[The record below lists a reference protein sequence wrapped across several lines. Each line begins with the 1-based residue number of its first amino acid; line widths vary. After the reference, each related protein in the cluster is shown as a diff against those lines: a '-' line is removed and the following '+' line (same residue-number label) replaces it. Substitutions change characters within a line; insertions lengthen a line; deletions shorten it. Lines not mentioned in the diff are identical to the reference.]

1 MSKNLI
7 KVNSDADIIEAQKNL
22 DEPFVIL
29 VKDGNKLIYQDDSH
43 CDAVILVDD
52 WNNYHT
58 ELPVIQRDI
67 SWIKGRRC
75 LVKKTADGVAICY
88 LDENNSELFH
98 DGTTAAKLDGS
109 MGQWMTDLPEF
120 NIQCTEGESDW
131 VKLHISRDQEIGHKS
146 RRVLVGVTEAVDIG
160 GKLWSCKHLLN
171 STSGLTS
178 TGSLT
183 ATQFHNYANA
193 LGSGFDIID
202 YESHCKV
209 AYMFMAKYKSKDPQ
223 SMEQFGLG
231 EYSYERTLGTTSSL
245 GNKDGH
251 TNTQIA
257 MFGTE
262 DWYGCKDE
270 WMGGIHSNTRTY
282 YIYDGFEPDK
292 VPTVPYRTIET
303 NLATTHMDGTIKEV
317 NDMAGY
323 MSRMM
328 WGEHADLI
336 MAENSG
342 SNAYFYP
349 DYSIVGYDGWR
360 VVNRSSD
367 YANESGGLFYF
378 DGNYVSSDYLS
389 GVGSR
394 IQYRG
399 KIEVIDDP
407 QEFINLPVGF

>member
-1 MSKNLI
+1 MSKHLTV
-7 KVNSDADIIEAQKNL
+7 VNTQAEAKEAEKNL
-22 DEPFVIL
+22 EEPFVIL
-29 VKDGNKLIYQDDSH
+29 VKDGNKLVYQDDTH
-43 CDAVILVDD
+43 CDAVLLIDD
-52 WNNYHT
+52 WNNYHA
-58 ELPVIQRDI
+58 EIPVVQKDI

-98 DGTTAAKLDGS
+98 DGTTVAKLDGS

-131 VKLHISRDQEIGHKS
+131 VKLHISRDKEIGHKS
-146 RRVLVGVTEAVDIG
+146 RRVLVGVTKAVNRN
-160 GKLWSCKHLLN
+160 GKLWSCKHPLN
-171 STSGLTS
+171 STSSLIS
-178 TGSLT
+178 TDDLT
-183 ATQFHNYANA
+183 AIQSHNYANA

-231 EYSYERTLGTTSSL
+231 ENSPQRTLGTTSSL

-257 MFGTE
+257 MFGIE
-262 DWYGCKDE
+262 DWYGCKRE

-303 NLATTHMDGTIKEV
+303 NPGTTHMDGTFKEV
-317 NDMAGY
+317 NEMAGY
-323 MSRMM
+323 ISRMM

-342 SNAYFYP
+342 TDAYFYS
-349 DYSIVGYDGWR
+349 DYSSVGYDGWK
-360 VVNRSSD
+360 VVFRSD
-367 YANESGGLFYF
+367 CRATKGDGLFYF
-378 DGNYVSSDYLS
+378 SSGYESLFHDS
-389 GVGSR
+389 NMGSR

-407 QEFINLPVGF
+407 QEFIALPVGM

>member
-1 MSKNLI
+1 MSKHLTV
-7 KVNSDADIIEAQKNL
+7 VNTQAEAKEAEKNL
-22 DEPFVIL
+22 EEPFVIL
-29 VKDGNKLIYQDDSH
+29 VKDGNKLVYQDNTH
-43 CDAVILVDD
+43 CDAVLLIDD

-58 ELPVIQRDI
+58 EIPVVQKDI

-98 DGTTAAKLDGS
+98 DGTTVAKLDGS

-131 VKLHISRDQEIGHKS
+131 VKLHISRDKEIGHKS
-146 RRVLVGVTEAVDIG
+146 RRVLVGVTKAVNRN
-160 GKLWSCKHLLN
+160 GKLWSCKHPLN
-171 STSGLTS
+171 STSSLIS
-178 TGSLT
+178 TDDLT
-183 ATQFHNYANA
+183 AIQFHNYANA

-209 AYMFMAKYKSKDPQ
+209 AYMFMAKYKNKDPQ

-231 EYSYERTLGTTSSL
+231 EITYQRTLGTTSSL

-262 DWYGCKDE
+262 DWYGSKRE
-270 WMGGIHSNTRTY
+270 WMGGIHSNIRTY
-282 YIYDGFEPDK
+282 YIYDGFEPDE
-292 VPTVPYRTIET
+292 VPTVPYRTVET
-303 NLATTHMDGTIKEV
+303 NPGTTQLGETFEEINNMS
-317 NDMAGY
+317 GY
-323 MSRMM
+323 ISRMM

-336 MAENSG
+336 MAESSG
-342 SNAYFYP
+342 SDAYFYP
-349 DYSIVGYDGWR
+349 DYSSVGSNDWR
-360 VVNRSSD
+360 VVCRSD
-367 YANESGGLFYF
+367 GYADKSNGLFYF
-378 DGNYVSSDYLS
+378 NGSYESILHNGNI
-389 GVGSR
+389 GSR

-399 KIEVIDDP
+399 KIEVIEDP
-407 QEFINLPVGF
+407 QEFIALPVGM

>member
-22 DEPFVIL
+22 EEPFVIL

-52 WNNYHT
+52 WNNYHA
-58 ELPVIQRDI
+58 ELPVVQKDI

-98 DGTTAAKLDGS
+98 DGTTVAKLDGS

-131 VKLHISRDQEIGHKS
+131 VKLHISRDKEIGHKS
-146 RRVLVGVTEAVDIG
+146 RRVLVGVTEAVNRN
-160 GKLWSCKHLLN
+160 GKLWSCKHPLN
-171 STSGLTS
+171 STSSLTS
-178 TGSLT
+178 TGDLT
-183 ATQFHNYANA
+183 AIQFHNYAKA

-223 SMEQFGLG
+223 SMEQFGFG
-231 EYSYERTLGTTSSL
+231 EHSSQRTLGTTSSL

-262 DWYGCKDE
+262 DWYGCKSE
-270 WMGGIHSNTRTY
+270 CMGGIHSNTRTY

-292 VPTVPYRTIET
+292 VPTVPYRIIET
-303 NLATTHMDGTIKEV
+303 NPGTTQLDGTIKEA
-317 NDMAGY
+317 DSMSGY
-323 MSRMM
+323 ISRMI
-328 WGEHADLI
+328 WGEHSDLI
-336 MAENSG
+336 IAENSG
-342 SNAYFYP
+342 TAAYFYP
-349 DYSIVGYDGWR
+349 DYGNVGNSGWH
-360 VVNRSSD
+360 VVQRSSYQD
-367 YANESGGLFYF
+367 DDDCGLFYF
-378 DGNYVSSDYLS
+378 DGYRKS
-389 GVGSR
+389 GDSYYAIGSR

-399 KIEVIDDP
+399 KIEVIEDP
-407 QEFINLPVGF
+407 QEFIELPVGF

>member
-178 TGSLT
+178 TGNLT

-223 SMEQFGLG
+223 SMEQFGFG
-231 EYSYERTLGTTSSL
+231 ERSYERTLGTTSSL

-257 MFGTE
+257 MFGIE

-282 YIYDGFEPDK
+282 YIYDGFEPGK

-303 NLATTHMDGTIKEV
+303 NPVTTHMDGTIKEV
-317 NDMAGY
+317 NDMSGY
-323 MSRMM
+323 ISRMM

-349 DYSIVGYDGWR
+349 DHSIVGYDGWR
-360 VVNRSSD
+360 VVDRSSD
-367 YANESGGLFYF
+367 YAYENGGLFYF
-378 DGNYVSSDYLS
+378 RGYYESSHYYYAT
-389 GVGSR
+389 GSR

>member
-22 DEPFVIL
+22 EEPFVIL

-52 WNNYHT
+52 WNNYHA
-58 ELPVIQRDI
+58 ELPVVQRDI

-98 DGTTAAKLDGS
+98 DGTTVAKLDGS

-146 RRVLVGVTEAVDIG
+146 RRVLVGVTEAVYRNDR
-160 GKLWSCKHLLN
+160 LWSCKYHLN
-171 STSGLTS
+171 STSSLISDGGLS
-178 TGSLT
+178 
-183 ATQFHNYANA
+183 AIQFHNYANA

-223 SMEQFGLG
+223 SMEQFGFG
-231 EYSYERTLGTTSSL
+231 EFSCERTLGTTSSL

-262 DWYGCKDE
+262 DWYGCKSE

-282 YIYDGFEPDK
+282 YIYDGFEPNK

-303 NLATTHMDGTIKEV
+303 NPATTHLNGTIKEV
-317 NDMAGY
+317 NNMSGY
-323 MSRMM
+323 ISRMM

-336 MAENSG
+336 IAENSG
-342 SNAYFYP
+342 STAYFYP
-349 DYSIVGYDGWR
+349 DYNLVGYDGWR
-360 VVNRSSD
+360 VIRRSSNYND
-367 YANESGGLFYF
+367 VDGGLFYF
-378 DGNYVSSDYLS
+378 DSSCESRDSYNTT
-389 GVGSR
+389 GSR

>member
-22 DEPFVIL
+22 EEPFVIL
-29 VKDGNKLIYQDDSH
+29 VKDSNKLIYQDDSH

-52 WNNYHT
+52 WNNYHA
-58 ELPVIQRDI
+58 ELPVVQRDI

-98 DGTTAAKLDGS
+98 DGTTVAKLDGS

-131 VKLHISRDQEIGHKS
+131 VKLHISRDKEIGHKS
-146 RRVLVGVTEAVDIG
+146 RRVLVGVTKAVNRN
-160 GKLWSCKHLLN
+160 GKLWSCKHPLN
-171 STSGLTS
+171 STSSLIS
-178 TGSLT
+178 TGDLT
-183 ATQFHNYANA
+183 AIQFHNYANA
-193 LGSGFDIID
+193 LGLGFDIID

-223 SMEQFGLG
+223 SMEQFGFG
-231 EYSYERTLGTTSSL
+231 EFSSQKTLGTTSSL

-257 MFGTE
+257 MFGIE
-262 DWYGCKDE
+262 DWYGCKAE

-303 NLATTHMDGTIKEV
+303 NPGTTNMDGTFKEI
-317 NDMAGY
+317 NEMAGY
-323 MSRMM
+323 ISRMM

-342 SNAYFYP
+342 TDAYFY
-349 DYSIVGYDGWR
+349 
-360 VVNRSSD
+360 SD
-367 YANESGGLFYF
+367 YGLVGSNGWKAAYRSYRPVTKGDGLFCF
-378 DGNYVSSDYLS
+378 NSNY
-389 GVGSR
+389 GPREPHNGIGSR

-407 QEFINLPVGF
+407 QEFIALPVGF

>member
-22 DEPFVIL
+22 EEPFIIL

-58 ELPVIQRDI
+58 ELPVVQRDI

-98 DGTTAAKLDGS
+98 DGTTVAKLDGS

-146 RRVLVGVTEAVDIG
+146 RRVLVGVTEAVNRN
-160 GKLWSCKHLLN
+160 GKLWSCKHPLN
-171 STSGLTS
+171 STSSLTS
-178 TGSLT
+178 TGNLT
-183 ATQFHNYANA
+183 AIQFHNYANA

-223 SMEQFGLG
+223 SMKQFGFG
-231 EYSYERTLGTTSSL
+231 ESSSQRILGTTSSL

-262 DWYGCKDE
+262 DWYGCKYE
-270 WMGGIHSNTRTY
+270 CMGGIHSNTRTY

-303 NLATTHMDGTIKEV
+303 NVNSTQMGGTIKEV
-317 NDMAGY
+317 DDMSGCI
-323 MSRMM
+323 SRMI

-336 MAENSG
+336 MAKNSG
-342 SNAYFYP
+342 STAYFYP
-349 DYSIVGYDGWR
+349 DFSSVGRSGWR
-360 VVNRSSD
+360 VVWCSYCNYYD
-367 YANESGGLFYF
+367 SGGLFYF
-378 DGNYVSSDYLS
+378 DGSHDSRYSDLSS
-389 GVGSR
+389 GSR

-399 KIEVIDDP
+399 KIEVIEDP

>member
-22 DEPFVIL
+22 EEPFVIL

-43 CDAVILVDD
+43 CDAVVLIDD

-58 ELPVIQRDI
+58 ELPVVQRDI

-98 DGTTAAKLDGS
+98 DGTTVAKLDGS

-131 VKLHISRDQEIGHKS
+131 VKLHISKDRRIGHKS
-146 RRVLVGVTEAVDIG
+146 RRVLVGVTEAVDRG
-160 GKLWSCKHLLN
+160 GKLWSCKHPLN

-178 TGSLT
+178 TANLT
-183 ATQFHNYANA
+183 AVQFHNYANA
-193 LGSGFDIID
+193 LGEGFDIID

-223 SMEQFGLG
+223 NMEQFGFG
-231 EYSYERTLGTTSSL
+231 ESSSQRTLGTTSSL

-251 TNTQIA
+251 TNTQISI
-257 MFGTE
+257 FGTE
-262 DWYGCKDE
+262 DWYGCKLE
-270 WMGGIHSNTRTY
+270 YMGGIHSNTRTY
-282 YIYDGFEPDK
+282 YIYDGFEPGK
-292 VPTVPYRTIET
+292 VPTVPYRTIKT
-303 NLATTHMDGTIKEV
+303 NPGTTYLDGTVKET
-317 NDMAGY
+317 DHMSGY
-323 MSRMM
+323 VSRMM

-336 MAENSG
+336 MAEASG
-342 SNAYFYP
+342 SSAYFYP
-349 DYSIVGYDGWR
+349 DWCGVGSSGWR
-360 VVNRSSD
+360 VVMRSVS
-367 YANESGGLFYF
+367 YADVNGGLFYF
-378 DGNYVSSDYLS
+378 DGYDSGSSGS
-389 GVGSR
+389 FFGSR

-399 KIEVIDDP
+399 KIEVIDNP
-407 QEFINLPVGF
+407 QEFIALPTGF